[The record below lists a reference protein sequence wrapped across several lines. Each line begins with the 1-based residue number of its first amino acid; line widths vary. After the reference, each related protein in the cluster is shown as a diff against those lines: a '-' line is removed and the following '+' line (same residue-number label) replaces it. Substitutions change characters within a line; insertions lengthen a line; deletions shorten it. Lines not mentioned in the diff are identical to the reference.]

1 MYVESRKNGTDK
13 PICRAGIEKR
23 LVNRAGEGESGTNR
37 EKRWHTCITLCE
49 TGSGKLQCNTGSSSW
64 SPVITWRG
72 GGGVPEGG
80 TQGTGRMC
88 TNSQFMLLH
97 GKTQHDMVKQL
108 SSS

>member
-49 TGSGKLQCNTGSSSW
+49 TGSGKLQCNMGSSAW

-72 GGGVPEGG
+72 GGGCLREVHKGPDVCVL
-80 TQGTGRMC
+80 TA
-88 TNSQFMLLH
+88 NSCCYMA
-97 GKTQHDMVKQL
+97 KPSTIW
-108 SSS
+108 